1 MKIVCPHC
9 QTINNVPKK
18 DEYKKANC
26 GNCKK
31 SLLENKILD
40 ADADNIDKI
49 INNSDI
55 PIIIDFWAPW
65 CGPCKSFAPV
75 FSAVSKE
82 FPLQA
87 LFVKVDTQQ
96 EQFLGSRFKIRSI
109 PTLVIFKNAKET
121 QRVSGAMDEESLKNF
136 IQNHIS

>member
-9 QTINNVPKK
+9 QAINNVPKK

-40 ADADNIDKI
+40 VNSDNIDKI

-55 PIIIDFWAPW
+55 PVIIDFWAPW

-87 LFVKVDTQQ
+87 LFVKVDTEQ

-109 PTLVIFKNAKET
+109 PTLVIFKGTKET

-136 IQNHIS
+136 IQKHTS

>member
-9 QTINNVPKK
+9 QAINNVPKK